1 MLATGCMPKLGF
13 KKVDVVK
20 TVIDGELRGRVSGYV
35 GGEASTTSEW
45 QVLEHITVREEM
57 DD

>member
-1 MLATGCMPKLGF
+1 
-13 KKVDVVK
+13 VK
-20 TVIDGELRGRVSGYV
+20 TVIDGELYGRISGFV
-35 GGEASTTSEW
+35 EREASTTSEW